1 MINDTIINDNIELIT
16 LCNTVRELIS
26 KRKLNESEE
35 LIRQAM
41 AKYPHAPEPH
51 NLMGIQL
58 ENKDDYLSAIK
69 HFRAA
74 WALDP
79 TYTPARYN
87 LEQYADMFCKNRKD
101 AYTVDDCPQ
110 EQDKELYKT
119 EYDEKGI
126 GHIVKRNKTN
136 SFIKKK

>member
-1 MINDTIINDNIELIT
+1 MLNENTELFT
-16 LCNTVRELIS
+16 VCNTVRKLIDQE
-26 KRKLNESEE
+26 RFRESEE
-35 LIRQAM
+35 LIRQTM

-58 ENKDDYLSAIK
+58 ENNGDHLAAMK

-79 TYTPARYN
+79 SYLPARYN
-87 LEQYADMFCKNRKD
+87 LEQYADMFCRNRKD
-101 AYTVDDCPQ
+101 AYTENDCPQ

-119 EYDEKGI
+119 EYDTKGV
-126 GHIVKRNKTN
+126 GHIIKRK
-136 SFIKKK
+136 SDR